1 MINVEDN
8 KVYIDSDNG
17 DINNQEKG
25 PLCYF
30 CAFPHNNENDPCA
43 CHNMEMIWFEE
54 ECAIED
60 YWQNQNDF

>member
-1 MINVEDN
+1 MGE
-8 KVYIDSDNG
+8 
-17 DINNQEKG
+17 INNQEKG

-43 CHNMEMIWFEE
+43 CHNIEMIWFEE